1 MKFIIDFLYKI
12 INLLLYNRNKKIN
25 IISKKEIDIE
35 VEKNLDNNTENVCSR
50 YFTLEEITKSNTAI
64 RQGIQNIPSKDQ
76 IFQVQQLCSVIM
88 DRIRDHYNKP
98 IQVLSGYR
106 CQELNKA
113 VGGSKSS
120 QHMALNND
128 AAIDFKFYDHNINL
142 ESVFHW
148 ITQISD
154 IHFDQCIAEFLPEGW
169 IHISYNLESKNNRGK
184 ITRATKV
191 NNKTFYE
198 QLGYAK
204 WS

>member
-1 MKFIIDFLYKI
+1 MNFIINFLFKI
-12 INLLLYNRNKKIN
+12 INIFLSNKDKKIN

-50 YFTLEEITKSNTAI
+50 YFTLEEITKSETAV

-76 IFQVQQLCSVIM
+76 IFQTQQLCSVIM
-88 DRIRDHYNKP
+88 DRIRSHYNKP
-98 IQVLSGYR
+98 IRILSGYR
-106 CQELNKA
+106 CQELNK
-113 VGGSKSS
+113 VIGGSKSS

-128 AAIDFKFYDHNINL
+128 AAIDFEFYDHHINL

-169 IHISYNLESKNNRGK
+169 IHISYNTDSEKNRGK
-184 ITRATKV
+184 ITRATKI

-204 WS
+204 WI